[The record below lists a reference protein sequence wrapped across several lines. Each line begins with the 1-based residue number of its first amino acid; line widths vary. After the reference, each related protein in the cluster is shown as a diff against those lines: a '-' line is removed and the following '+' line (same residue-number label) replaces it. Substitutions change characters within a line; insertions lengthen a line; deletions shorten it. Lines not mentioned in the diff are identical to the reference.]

1 MAVLP
6 SCPWNAPNITAD
18 FDTIDF
24 FTDPALVSN
33 PYPYFD
39 YLRAKGPVARVP
51 HHGVVAVTGYD
62 EAIAVYRDSETF
74 SNCIAVGGPFPPL
87 PFEPS
92 GDDIS
97 DLIEQHRTKMPMH
110 EHMVTMDPPEHT
122 RARSLLTRLLTP
134 ARLKENQDFLWS
146 LADQQLDEFIERG
159 ECEFLGEYS
168 KPYSMLAIA
177 NLLGV
182 PEADHKEFR
191 RVLANSHTVGNL
203 DHDPAAINPL
213 DFLDEKFSCY
223 IEERR
228 REPRDDVL
236 SDLAS
241 ALYPDGSTPDVIDVV
256 RTATFL
262 FGAGQETTAKL
273 LGAALRILG
282 DRPDI
287 QRTLRDDRSLIPVF
301 IEETLRMESPVKTDF
316 RLARRST
323 CIGGVDIPAGTM
335 VMVSP
340 GAVNRDPNHFED
352 PHEFRLDR
360 ANVREQIAFARGA
373 HTCPG
378 APLARVEA
386 RVSLERILDLMADIR
401 VDEARHGPLNDRRY
415 SYEQTYILRGLTEL
429 HIKFTP
435 IS

>member
-1 MAVLP
+1 M
-6 SCPWNAPNITAD
+6 SD
-18 FDTIDF
+18 FDAVDF
-24 FTDPALVSN
+24 FTDPSLV
-33 PYPYFD
+33 PDPHPYFEF
-39 YLRAKGPVARVP
+39 LRAQGPVVREP
-51 HHGVVAVTGYD
+51 HHGVVAVTGYQ
-62 EAIAVYRDSETF
+62 EAVAVYKDSETF

-97 DLIEQHRTKMPMH
+97 DLIDQHRTKMPLY

-122 RARSLLTRLLTP
+122 RARSVLSRLLTP
-134 ARLKENQDFLWS
+134 ARLKENQDFLWN
-146 LADQQLDEFIERG
+146 LADQQLDEFVSRG
-159 ECEFLGEYS
+159 QCEFLTEYS
-168 KPYSMLAIA
+168 KPYSLLAVA

-191 RVLANSHTVGNL
+191 AALADSHTVGNL
-203 DHDPAAINPL
+203 DHVAAAINPL
-213 DFLDEKFSCY
+213 EFLDGKFSFY
-223 IEERR
+223 IEDRR

-241 ALYPDGSTPDVIDVV
+241 AQYPDGSTPEVVDVV

-273 LGAALRILG
+273 LGAALRILC
-282 DRPDI
+282 DRPDL
-287 QRTLRDDRSLIPVF
+287 QDALRADQSLIPAF

-316 RLARRST
+316 RLARKST
-323 CIGGVDIPAGTM
+323 CLAGVDIPAGTM

-360 ANVREQIAFARGA
+360 SNVREQIAFARGA

-378 APLARVEA
+378 APLARVEG
-386 RVSLERILDLMADIR
+386 RVSLERILDRMADIR
-401 VDEARHGPLNDRRY
+401 VNETNHGPADNRRY
-415 SYEQTYILRGLTEL
+415 SYEPTYILRGLTEL
-429 HIKFTP
+429 HIQFTP
-435 IS
+435 IG